1 MEITTLS
8 FENMHNHGEL
18 FANLF
23 RARRETFIVEHKWNL
38 PQALG
43 ME

>member
-1 MEITTLS
+1 MQTTTLS
-8 FENMHNHGEL
+8 FENLHNHGEL

-23 RARRETFIVEHKWNL
+23 RARKQSFIVEKNWDL
-38 PQALG
+38 PEALD